1 MRLLALALCGLILEI
16 GWLAL
21 SPISV
26 ALSHS
31 PLFTAALFEA
41 HPPLRLMPD
50 LARGTLPWLTE
61 VPLAEPLGAPAYLPP
76 AAAMAA
82 VMLGLAAG
90 YAAALILLQGDT
102 GARPA
107 ALWIVVGGALL
118 FQATCFFLPGLF
130 SQDVFSYIAYGRLA
144 SVYDLN
150 PYVWPPSVIPKDA
163 VFPWVAEV
171 WRTYASPYGPL
182 WVDVQAAMAR
192 ATGGLSIADQALA
205 YRALANALLAA
216 NLGLLWALLGR
227 LAPLDRAQRTAS
239 LAALAWN
246 PLVLFEVAANAHND
260 VLMVTFTLL
269 AFVLLARS
277 SNAVLSSASF
287 TLGVLVK
294 YLSGLGLVWVYVAA
308 AARTTSWRSRVFRTA
323 AMVVVSVLLVLAV
336 AAPWLELPD
345 SLGPLLDE
353 TAGVGYV
360 NSIPDSVA
368 LAVADRLS
376 APVELTRT
384 LERLL
389 ALGSFIVYLVWEWRR
404 VWSEATPA
412 AVARALAR
420 SSLIYIV
427 AVSTSVQT
435 WYYCLPVAVAVALG
449 CRWRVTQL
457 TLAYSVLALPA
468 LYLSYYLRDGTPL
481 WVNLVYGLAPLV
493 LLVPELA
500 ARARARPHVPATET
514 VGDDEQRAR
523 RHGATPAVVEESSR

>member
-1 MRLLALALCGLILEI
+1 MSDEAA
-16 GWLAL
+16 
-21 SPISV
+21 SV
-26 ALSHS
+26 VTPMEKTERTVNVQGIATHV
-31 PLFTAALFEA
+31 FEA
-41 HPPLRLMPD
+41 
-50 LARGTLPWLTE
+50 G
-61 VPLAEPLGAPAYLPP
+61 PP
-76 AAAMAA
+76 AASPLLYLHGTHLGNLWLDCHNALAQNFHVFAPDTPGFGLTERPDWMRDMSDYVLFFRDLLNELGLDQVMLVGHSLGGWMAA
-82 VMLGLAAG
+82 ELAVWYPERVKKLVLSNAVG
-90 YAAALILLQGDT
+90 IRVKGTPIADLFAMNPQELMAASFDNLMAAMPLMPAEFNIDYLLAMYRERT
-102 GARPA
+102 
-107 ALWIVVGGALL
+107 
-118 FQATCFFLPGLF
+118 T
-130 SQDVFSYIAYGRLA
+130 LA
-144 SVYDLN
+144 S
-150 PYVWPPSVIPKDA
+150 
-163 VFPWVAEV
+163 
-171 WRTYASPYGPL
+171 
-182 WVDVQAAMAR
+182 
-192 ATGGLSIADQALA
+192 
-205 YRALANALLAA
+205 
-216 NLGLLWALLGR
+216 
-227 LAPLDRAQRTAS
+227 
-239 LAALAWN
+239 LAWN
-246 PLVLFEVAANAHND
+246 PLVLLEVAANAHND
-260 VLMVTFTLL
+260 VLMVSFTLL
-269 AFVLLARS
+269 ALVLLARS

-514 VGDDEQRAR
+514 VGDDEQRPR